1 MGQSPKSL
9 TAVSEI
15 PLIQDEVMYC
25 KKIKVANFRN
35 IEKAEVEFCE
45 GVNILAGENA
55 QGKTNLLEAIFY
67 TSVGRSFRSA
77 YNAQMIR
84 FGCELADISLDFK
97 DSKRAQNI
105 HVRIFHDKQR
115 QVEKNGVRVDKLSD
129 IMGSFR
135 AVLFCPEHLSLIKDG
150 PSERR
155 AFLDMA
161 ISRMYPMYMHSLQRY
176 NSALKQRNAL
186 LKNAFNDRESFDSTV
201 ELWSSQ
207 LAAEAAVI
215 SDMRVRFIRRAE
227 GYISKFFSEMTS
239 DAEAPKVTYHGSS
252 GQTEDEYTDRKKTEQ
267 KYMSLLMSS
276 HEREIYAGATL
287 WGIHK
292 DDIDITLNGKSARIY
307 ASQGQQRSLALAMKL
322 SEGEI
327 CREEFGDYPVFLFDD
342 VLSELDGA
350 RRDYLINRMKDKQV
364 IITTC
369 EPEILKNHISARK
382 IKVREG
388 TYEIEES

>member
-1 MGQSPKSL
+1 
-9 TAVSEI
+9 
-15 PLIQDEVMYC
+15 MYC
-25 KKIKVANFRN
+25 KKIKVSNFRN
-35 IEKAEVEFCE
+35 IREACVEFCE

-67 TSVGRSFRSA
+67 ASVGRSFRSA
-77 YNAQMIR
+77 FNAQMIR
-84 FGCELADISLDFK
+84 FGCDFSDISLDFK
-97 DSKRAQNI
+97 DNKREQNI
-105 HVRIFHDKQR
+105 HIRIFHDKQR
-115 QVEKNGVRVDKLSD
+115 QVERNGVKIDKLSD

-161 ISRMYPMYMHSLQRY
+161 ISRMYPLYMYSLQRY
-176 NSALKQRNAL
+176 NSILKERNAL
-186 LKNAFNDRESFDSTV
+186 LKNALKDREAFDTTI
-201 ELWSSQ
+201 ELWSEQ

-215 SDMRVRFIRRAE
+215 ADMRVRFIRRAE
-227 GYISKFFSEMTS
+227 VYISRFFSEMTGNT
-239 DAEAPKVTYHGSS
+239 ETPKVIYHGSS
-252 GQTEDEYTDRKKTEQ
+252 GQPEEEYLDRKKTEERY
-267 KYMSLLMSS
+267 KTLLTSS
-276 HEREIYAGATL
+276 YEREIYAGSTL

-292 DDIDITLNGKSARIY
+292 DDIDISLNGKSARIY
-307 ASQGQQRSLALAMKL
+307 ASQGQQRSLALSMKL

-369 EPEILKNHISARK
+369 EPEILKNNISARK
-382 IKVREG
+382 ITVKNGE
-388 TYEIEES
+388 YSIPAI